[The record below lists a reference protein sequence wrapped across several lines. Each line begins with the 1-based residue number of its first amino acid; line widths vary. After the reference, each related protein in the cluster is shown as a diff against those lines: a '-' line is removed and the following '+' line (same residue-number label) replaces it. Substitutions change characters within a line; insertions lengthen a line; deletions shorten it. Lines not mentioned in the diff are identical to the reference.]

1 MSGLQAGA
9 HGDVEHYGRPYLSYN
24 GSMYASGCSV
34 SRLNAPLLMSRS
46 VREISPRFRL
56 AVGLIGVSTRIP
68 TGSGLAM
75 AGVMNLS
82 RNTLPNA
89 VLLVRGSVCVCGWK
103 GGKGH
108 LE

>member
-9 HGDVEHYGRPYLSYN
+9 HGDVENYGRPYLSYN

-34 SRLNAPLLMSRS
+34 SRLNAPRLMSRS

-82 RNTLPNA
+82 RNTFPNA
-89 VLLVRGSVCVCGWK
+89 VLLAEEGGPRGRV
-103 GGKGH
+103 GGGG
-108 LE
+108 